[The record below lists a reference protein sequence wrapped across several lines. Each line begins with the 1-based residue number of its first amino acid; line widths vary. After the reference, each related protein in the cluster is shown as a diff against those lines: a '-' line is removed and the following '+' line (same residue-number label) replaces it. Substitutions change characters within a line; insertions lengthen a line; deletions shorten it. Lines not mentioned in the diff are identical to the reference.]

1 MSKPRKDR
9 PEYVADVR
17 LEDAYR
23 YLDNLR
29 KSGATNM
36 LGAGVYLQE
45 EYGLNRQ
52 FAREILGFWMK
63 DFSKEEGND

>member
-9 PEYVADVR
+9 PEFVADVC

-29 KSGATNM
+29 DSGVTNM
-36 LGAGVYLQE
+36 LGAGAYLQE
-45 EYGLNRQ
+45 EYGLDKH
-52 FAREILGFWMK
+52 FASEILGFWMK
-63 DFSKEEGND
+63 DCSKEGKSD

>member
-1 MSKPRKDR
+1 MSKPREGR
-9 PEYVADVR
+9 PELVADVR

-29 KSGATNM
+29 KIGATNM
-36 LGAGVYLQE
+36 LGAGRYLQE
-45 EYGLNRQ
+45 EYGLDKY

-63 DFSKEEGND
+63 DFSKEEDND